1 MKLDTQSRFAFIET
15 RLYWGEGVTAR
26 ELAEVF
32 GFARQTAQGVIEDY
46 RRRHPEAIVF
56 DASRKRQV
64 AGKGFQPRYI
74 RSNAGDFLDYVRGE
88 AMLAHYRAQHDW
100 GELPFCDVD
109 RLLRPNLRREPIQ
122 QVLLALNARHAVT
135 LYYQSK
141 RNVQMR
147 DVSPHHLIFA
157 GNRYHLRGYCHLQQA
172 FLDFVLSRI
181 IDAEPSAAEWVSLT
195 EDKEWNTFVE
205 LRFKPN
211 AGLPDEVQEALR
223 CDFDFDEHGTRKIR
237 CRQALAFYIKRE
249 LLALDPRQGASLW
262 IEVSCLSL

>member
-1 MKLDTQSRFAFIET
+1 MKPDIQSRFAFIET

-32 GFARQTAQGVIEDY
+32 GLARQTAQGIIEDY
-46 RRRHPEAIVF
+46 RRRHPEAIDF

-74 RSNAGDFLDYVRGE
+74 RSNAGDFLDHVRGE
-88 AMLAHYRAQHDW
+88 AMLAYYRAQQDW

-141 RNVQMR
+141 RNMQMC
-147 DVSPHHLIFA
+147 DVSCI
-157 GNRYHLRGYCHLQQA
+157 
-172 FLDFVLSRI
+172 
-181 IDAEPSAAEWVSLT
+181 
-195 EDKEWNTFVE
+195 
-205 LRFKPN
+205 
-211 AGLPDEVQEALR
+211 
-223 CDFDFDEHGTRKIR
+223 
-237 CRQALAFYIKRE
+237 
-249 LLALDPRQGASLW
+249 
-262 IEVSCLSL
+262 CLSL